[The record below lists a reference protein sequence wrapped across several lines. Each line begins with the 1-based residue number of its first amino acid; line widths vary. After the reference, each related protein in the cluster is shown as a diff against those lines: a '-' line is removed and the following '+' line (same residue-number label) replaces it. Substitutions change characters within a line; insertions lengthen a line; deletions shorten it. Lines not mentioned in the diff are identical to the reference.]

1 MAPEVRSQELG
12 KKKSFGT
19 QGNTI
24 HEFEGTRWE
33 FLLTSQMVWLERAV
47 EI

>member
-12 KKKSFGT
+12 KKKSPGT

-24 HEFEGTRWE
+24 HEFEGTR
-33 FLLTSQMVWLERAV
+33 LRVSINKSNGLTGESG
-47 EI
+47 